1 MGEMRP
7 APARGSLSRAARSRA
22 ALSRAALSRAVLSRA
37 AWAVAAALVL
47 ASALFCLRPLGAANA
62 FVNSWPVIPL
72 LSLPFLAAYALG
84 YLAGLAAGLASVAV
98 LIIALQTAN
107 GVFNPLVLMVTLGP
121 WLAGRIIRSRRQ
133 LADQLRARNDELAA
147 QQEAYAAE
155 AVRYE
160 RSRIAAEL
168 HDLIGHALSLMVVQA
183 GAGQRAPL
191 AGGDTEDEGARAALR
206 LVAGAAREAE
216 AELAALAGLLSGD
229 QRAGAPGGLGL
240 VAELVR
246 QVRAAGVDVTYRL
259 SGDSDVADG
268 PAEVASRV
276 VTESL
281 TNALKHAPGAPVTV
295 DVRASDGELAVT
307 VGNGPAA
314 GPAADGLGRA
324 GGGYGL
330 AAMRDR
336 VSAAGGRLAAGPA
349 RDGGWRVHAVLP
361 AGSP

>member
-1 MGEMRP
+1 MGEPRP
-7 APARGSLSRAARSRA
+7 AAPPGERAPRPALT
-22 ALSRAALSRAVLSRA
+22 RA
-37 AWAVAAALVL
+37 AWPVVAGLVVAA
-47 ASALFCLRPLGAANA
+47 ALFCLRPLGAANA
-62 FVNSWPVIPL
+62 VLNSWPVVPL
-72 LSLPFLAAYALG
+72 LSLPFIAAFALG
-84 YLAGLAAGLASVAV
+84 YQASLAAGLAVLAV
-98 LIIALQTAN
+98 LIAALQTAN
-107 GVFNPLVLMVTLGP
+107 GAFNPLVLMITLGP
-121 WLAGRIIRSRRQ
+121 WLAGRIIRSRHQ

-191 AGGDTEDEGARAALR
+191 AGGGSGADGDDGDDDARAALR

-216 AELAALAGLLSGD
+216 AELAALAGLLAGD
-229 QRAGAPGGLGL
+229 PPAGTPGGLDL
-240 VAELVR
+240 VVELVR

-259 SGDSDVADG
+259 SGGGGVADG

-295 DVRASDGELAVT
+295 DVRVGDGELAVT

-314 GPAADGLGRA
+314 DQDGLGRSGPDGLGRS

-336 VSAAGGRLAAGPA
+336 VTAAGGRLATGPA